1 MSQDT
6 ATTIDKPHTQHLPLA
21 WGLQPPP
28 EAQIAWG
35 GRAIYKLQD
44 NPTIRRGGRVVS
56 RASTTASIDIPHDR
70 QSGAFTPG
78 VTERDRKLFD
88 IWLNKKGLPELRR
101 ACVKQYVTSDSNDEI
116 TVEQDKYR
124 LKASPRASYGYLYI
138 VAWMVA

>member
-6 ATTIDKPHTQHLPLA
+6 ATTTDKPHTQHLPLT

-44 NPTIRRGGRVVS
+44 NPTLRRGGRVVS
-56 RASTTASIDIPHDR
+56 RASITASINIPHDR
-70 QSGAFTPG
+70 QAGAFTPD
-78 VTERDRKLFD
+78 VTASDRKLFD
-88 IWLNKKGLPELRR
+88 AWLNRKGLPALRR
-101 ACVKQYVTSDSNDEI
+101 ACVKQYVNGDSKDEVYI
-116 TVEQDKYR
+116 EQDRYR
-124 LKASPRASYGYLYI
+124 LKASPLSSYGYLYI